1 MTLRP
6 GFRLAVAPHFHLA
19 IDWPERLALGAEVEQ
34 TAEGLVAGPPWR
46 APIAEELAALI
57 LDPAPPISC
66 GELDLC
72 LCLLVLPAHLRSA
85 FWELLAQA
93 TEPGTLPFEGFNA
106 FAAEIALFLAFKGL
120 PVPDGVVL
128 DLVVNRPGPVT
139 HLGNADWWGLINL
152 GEDAASVVFLN
163 VQAGGVPIAAC
174 PPVRLQLEPGE
185 GIRIPAGMLLGT
197 GGVERDQ
204 PDVLL
209 LIRLPG
215 SGEAPEGQEPLGNE
229 NGS

>member
-1 MTLRP
+1 MTLLP
-6 GFRLAVAPHFHLA
+6 GFRLVVAPHFHLT

-34 TAEGLVAGPPWR
+34 TPEGLIAGPPWR
-46 APIAEELAALI
+46 PPIAEELAALL
-57 LDPAPPISC
+57 LDPAGPLSC
-66 GELDLC
+66 VDLDHC
-72 LCLLVLPAHLRSA
+72 LCLLVLPAHLRKA
-85 FWELLAQA
+85 FWDLLARA
-93 TEPGTLPFEGFNA
+93 TEPGRLPAEGFDA
-106 FAAEIALFLAFKGL
+106 FAAESARFLAFKGL

-163 VQAGGVPIAAC
+163 VQAGGVPIAGC

-185 GIRIPAGMLLGT
+185 GIRIPAGMLLGM

-204 PDVLL
+204 PEIVL

-215 SGEAPEGQEPLGNE
+215 HVVESSRGVGAALE
-229 NGS
+229 